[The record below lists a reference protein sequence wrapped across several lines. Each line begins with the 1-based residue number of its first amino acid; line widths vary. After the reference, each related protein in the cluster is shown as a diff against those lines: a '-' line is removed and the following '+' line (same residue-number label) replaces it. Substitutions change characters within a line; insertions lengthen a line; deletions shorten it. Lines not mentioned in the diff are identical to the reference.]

1 MIAKAS
7 TSPPGADVRWLAL
20 VALAACGPATPPV
33 DAVAVRLVIV
43 CGNCPLRVFVIDEG
57 SATAE
62 PDELKVTERVRPSAR

>member
-1 MIAKAS
+1 
-7 TSPPGADVRWLAL
+7 VRWLAL
-20 VALAACGPATPPV
+20 LALAACSPTPPV

-62 PDELKVTERVRPSAR
+62 PDELKVDARGRSDPR